1 MKDKKYELLK
11 DDYKEV
17 YGIKL
22 YRIRALKDFGDVK
35 KGHVGGYIEKEE
47 NLSQIN
53 NCWVDGEAKVY
64 GKAEVWGKARVYGKA
79 QVYGEAQV
87 CGDAE
92 VWGKARVYGKAQVYG
107 EAQVCG
113 DAEVWGKARV
123 YGKAQ
128 VWEEA
133 QVYGEAEIFGE
144 AGIFGKARVC
154 GETRVYGKAEVCG
167 EAEIKSLQ
175 DYIVF
180 KNNWSSGRSFTW
192 TRSNDMWKV
201 GCFYGTGK
209 EIIEKA
215 YKDSE
220 LSGDMYK
227 MHVEFV
233 EKIKE
238 RLKEE

>member
-64 GKAEVWGKARVYGKA
+64 GK
-79 QVYGEAQV
+79 
-87 CGDAE
+87 AE

>member
-17 YGIKL
+17 YRFKL

-35 KGHVGGYIEKEE
+35 KGEVGGYIEKEE
-47 NLSQIN
+47 NLSQKN
-53 NCWVDGEAKVY
+53 TSRVFGETRVFDKAKVY
-64 GKAEVWGKARVYGKA
+64 GKAI
-79 QVYGEAQV
+79 
-87 CGDAE
+87 
-92 VWGKARVYGKAQVYG
+92 
-107 EAQVCG
+107 
-113 DAEVWGKARV
+113 
-123 YGKAQ
+123 
-128 VWEEA
+128 
-133 QVYGEAEIFGE
+133 VYGEAEI
-144 AGIFGKARVC
+144 
-154 GETRVYGKAEVCG
+154 CG

-180 KNNWSSGRSFTW
+180 KNNWSSGRYFTW
-192 TRSNDMWKV
+192 TRNNDMWRV

-209 EIIEKA
+209 ELIEQA

-238 RLKEE
+238 RLKEEEKIENRTL

>member
-1 MKDKKYELLK
+1 MEDKKYELLK

-64 GKAEVWGKARVYGKA
+64 GKAEV
-79 QVYGEAQV
+79 
-87 CGDAE
+87 
-92 VWGKARVYGKAQVYG
+92 
-107 EAQVCG
+107 
-113 DAEVWGKARV
+113 
-123 YGKAQ
+123 
-128 VWEEA
+128 
-133 QVYGEAEIFGE
+133 
-144 AGIFGKARVC
+144 
-154 GETRVYGKAEVCG
+154 CG

-209 EIIEKA
+209 ELIEKA
-215 YKDSE
+215 YEDSK

-227 MHVEFV
+227 MYVEFV

-238 RLKEE
+238 RLKEEENDG

>member
-79 QVYGEAQV
+79 QI
-87 CGDAE
+87 
-92 VWGKARVYGKAQVYG
+92 YG

>member
-1 MKDKKYELLK
+1 MEDKKYELLK

-53 NCWVDGEAKVY
+53 NCWVDGEAKV
-64 GKAEVWGKARVYGKA
+64 
-79 QVYGEAQV
+79 
-87 CGDAE
+87 
-92 VWGKARVYGKAQVYG
+92 
-107 EAQVCG
+107 CG

-133 QVYGEAEIFGE
+133 QVYGEAEIF
-144 AGIFGKARVC
+144 
-154 GETRVYGKAEVCG
+154 G

-201 GCFYGTGK
+201 GCFYGNGK
-209 EIIEKA
+209 ELIERA
-215 YKDSE
+215 YKDSK

-227 MHVEFV
+227 MYVEFV

-238 RLKEE
+238 RLKEKGEK

>member
-1 MKDKKYELLK
+1 MEDKKYELLK

-35 KGHVGGYIEKEE
+35 KGHVGGYIEKKE

-64 GKAEVWGKARVYGKA
+64 GE
-79 QVYGEAQV
+79 
-87 CGDAE
+87 
-92 VWGKARVYGKAQVYG
+92 
-107 EAQVCG
+107 
-113 DAEVWGKARV
+113 AEVWGKARV

-209 EIIEKA
+209 ELIEKA
-215 YKDSE
+215 YEDSK

-227 MHVEFV
+227 MYVEFV

-238 RLKEE
+238 RLKEEENDG